1 MITSSADLF
10 SGGNMKARSGYVIAA
25 ALLAAPA
32 AAHHGIGT
40 FDTRREITVTGN
52 VTGVDFVNPH
62 AYLYLDAPGTD
73 GNRAAWRCEMRSA
86 TTLRRSGWSPEMFKP
101 GEPVTITGAPDRND
115 PSSCY
120 LSTIVFAN
128 GTSAD
133 RYGQLS
139 TAPAPPAA
147 AAARAARL
155 PSGQPNLSGDWAP
168 EQLVMTDPRG
178 RGGALVPL
186 SQAQSFEPGANTTE
200 NARQYRT
207 REVALTPAGQQAA
220 DAFETYNP
228 QHNPRMRCETTSIIF
243 DWTYD
248 GAVNRITQT
257 PDAVTLEYGQL
268 GFTRTIHLNTTEHPA
283 NLAPSRGGHSIG
295 RWEDDVLVVDTVG
308 FAPGVLSPPVM
319 HTDRLRVVERFS
331 VDPAGPTLE
340 RSYVAE
346 DPLYFNGTY
355 SGSDMLAVADV
366 AYSPDKCN
374 ELTFVDY
381 SKQQQPQP
389 APPAAAKPWWKFWD

>member
-1 MITSSADLF
+1 MPAH
-10 SGGNMKARSGYVIAA
+10 RSFVLVA
-25 ALLAAPA
+25 ALVALPA

-40 FDTRREITVTGN
+40 FDTRQEITLTGV

-62 AYLYLDAPGTD
+62 SWLYLDVKGAD
-73 GNRAAWRCEMRSA
+73 GQSASWRCEMRSA
-86 TTLRRSGWSPEMFKP
+86 TTLRRSGWSREMFKQ

-120 LSTIVFAN
+120 LSTIVFAD
-128 GTSAD
+128 GSSAD

-139 TAPAPPAA
+139 TAPAPRVAA
-147 AAARAARL
+147 ERPARL
-155 PSGQPNLSGDWAP
+155 PSGEPNIAGDWAP

-186 SQAQSFEPGANTTE
+186 SQAESFEPGASTAE

-207 REVALTPAGQQAA
+207 RDVTLTPAGKQAA

-257 PDAVTLEYGQL
+257 ADTVTLEYGQL
-268 GFTRTIHLNTTEHPA
+268 NFKRTIHLNMAQHPA
-283 NLAPSRGGHSIG
+283 TIEPSRSGHSIG
-295 RWEDDVLVVDTVG
+295 RWENDVLVVDTVG
-308 FAPGVLSPPVM
+308 FAPGVLSPPVQ
-319 HTDRLRVVERFS
+319 HSDRLHVVERFS
-331 VDPAGPTLE
+331 LDPSGPTLQ
-340 RSYVAE
+340 RSYEAE
-346 DPLYFNGTY
+346 DPVNFTGTY
-355 SGSDMLAVADV
+355 SGSDMLALADV
-366 AYSPDKCN
+366 PYERDECKGD
-374 ELTFVDY
+374 LTFIDY
-381 SKQQQPQP
+381 SKEGRPQQPTSQS
-389 APPAAAKPWWKFWD
+389 APPAEPAPAKPWWRFWD

>member
-1 MITSSADLF
+1 MR
-10 SGGNMKARSGYVIAA
+10 ARTGFVVAA
-25 ALLAAPA
+25 ALAAAPA

-40 FDTRREITVTGN
+40 FNTREEVTIKGV

-62 AYLYLDAPGTD
+62 SWLYLDVAGAD
-73 GNRAAWRCEMRSA
+73 GNVAAWRCEMRSA
-86 TTLRRSGWSPEMFKP
+86 TTLRRSGWSPEMFEK
-101 GEPVTITGAPDRND
+101 GDPVTITGAPDRND

-120 LSTIVFAN
+120 LSTIVFAD

-139 TAPAPPAA
+139 KAPAPPVAVE
-147 AAARAARL
+147 RAARL
-155 PSGQPNLSGDWAP
+155 PSGEPNISGDWAP

-186 SQAQSFEPGANTTE
+186 SQARSFEPGANTSE

-207 REVALTPAGQQAA
+207 RDVELTPEGQRAA

-257 PDAVTLEYGQL
+257 ADTVTLEYGQL
-268 GFTRTIHLNTTEHPA
+268 GFTRTIHLNMAEHPPTIE
-283 NLAPSRGGHSIG
+283 PSRAGHSIG
-295 RWEDDVLVVDTVG
+295 RWENDVLIVDTIG

-319 HTDRLRVVERFS
+319 HTDRLHVVELFS
-331 VDPAGPTLE
+331 LDPAGPTLL
-340 RSYVAE
+340 RSYTAE
-346 DPLYFNGTY
+346 DPVYFAGTY
-355 SGSDMLAVADV
+355 SGSDMLGPADV
-366 AYSPDKCN
+366 PYARDDCN
-374 ELTFVDY
+374 GELTFVDY
-381 SKQQQPQP
+381 SKQAQSQTAEPE
-389 APPAAAKPWWKFWD
+389 PPVPAKPWWKFWD